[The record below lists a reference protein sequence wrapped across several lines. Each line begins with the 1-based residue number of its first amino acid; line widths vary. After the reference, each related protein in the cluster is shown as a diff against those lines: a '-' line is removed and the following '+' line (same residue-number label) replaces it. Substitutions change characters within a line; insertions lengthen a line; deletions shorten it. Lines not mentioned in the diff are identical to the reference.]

1 MTDTTPIPMTADI
14 EVDAQPS
21 DDDERLWSVTT
32 ILKSFGDS
40 EGLIQWTAAETAKA
54 AIGSLPTLQ
63 AMADDNPDAAVD
75 WLKQARFRSK
85 PGTRSATKL
94 GQDVHACCE
103 MYVVTGQRPAPGTA
117 LPNGTLDAEVEPYLD
132 SFELW
137 LDRFQ
142 PQYTAAEVVVY
153 NERYGYAGQADG
165 YATVEGT
172 PVIIDYKSAK
182 ESFDARGNRRK
193 PWTDVAMQL
202 AGYRHAPKAA
212 VWRARRFESYGR
224 RYYLLNAEERELAV
238 PTPTVDGG
246 LVIHLTPQHC
256 DVYPVDCG
264 DAVFDAFL
272 YAIEGARWTSVTS
285 KKVLGKPL
293 ALMDQATR

>member
-1 MTDTTPIPMTADI
+1 MTTIPMAADVEI
-14 EVDAQPS
+14 DVSPA
-21 DDDERLWSVTT
+21 DDDDRLWSVTT

-54 AIGSLPTLQ
+54 AVTSLPTIT
-63 AMADDNPDAAVD
+63 AMAEDDPVAAVD
-75 WLKQARFRSK
+75 WLKQARFRPAK
-85 PGTRSATKL
+85 GARSATKM

-103 MYVVTGQRPAPGTA
+103 MYVVTGKRPELGTP
-117 LPNGTLDAEVEPYLD
+117 LPNGTLDAEVEPYID

-142 PQYTAAEVVVY
+142 PEYIAAEVTVY
-153 NERYGYAGQADG
+153 NERYGYAGTADG
-165 YATVEGT
+165 YAKVQGT

-182 ESFDARGNRRK
+182 ESFDARGKRK
-193 PWTDVAMQL
+193 RPWTDVAMQV
-202 AGYRHAPKAA
+202 AAYRHAPKAA

-238 PTPTVDGG
+238 PTPEVEGG

-264 DAVFDAFL
+264 EEVFDAFL
-272 YAIEGARWTSVTS
+272 YAVEGARWTSVTS
-285 KKVLGKPL
+285 KRVFGEPL
-293 ALMDQATR
+293 ALMDKAAR

>member
-1 MTDTTPIPMTADI
+1 MTDTTAIPMTAEV

-21 DDDERLWSVTT
+21 EDDERLWSVTT

-54 AIGSLPTLQ
+54 AVGSLATVH
-63 AMADDNPDAAVD
+63 AMAEDNPDAAVE

-103 MYVVTGQRPAPGTA
+103 TYVVTGKRPAFGTP

-137 LDRFQ
+137 LERFQ
-142 PQYTAAEVVVY
+142 PEYVAAEVVVY

-165 YATVEGT
+165 YAVVEGT
-172 PVIIDYKSAK
+172 PCIIDYKSAK
-182 ESFDARGNRRK
+182 ESFDTRGNRRK

-224 RYYLLNAEERELAV
+224 RYYLLNADERELAV
-238 PTPTVDGG
+238 PPPTVEGG
-246 LVIHLTPQHC
+246 LVIHLTPDHC

-264 DAVFDAFL
+264 DSVFDAFL

-285 KKVLGKPL
+285 KRVLGAPL
-293 ALMDQATR
+293 ALMDKAAH

>member
-1 MTDTTPIPMTADI
+1 MTTIPMTAEA
-14 EVDAQPS
+14 EVDVQPT

-54 AIGSLPTLQ
+54 AVAKLSTLK
-63 AMADDNPDAAVD
+63 AMADDDPGSAVE
-75 WLKQARFRSK
+75 WLKQARFRSA

-103 MYVVTGQRPAPGTA
+103 MYVVTGKRPALGTP
-117 LPNGTLDAEVEPYLD
+117 LPNGTLDAEVDPYID

-142 PQYTAAEVVVY
+142 PEYIAAEVTVY
-153 NERYGYAGQADG
+153 NEQFGYAGTADG
-165 YATVEGT
+165 YAVVQGT

-182 ESFDARGNRRK
+182 DSFDARGNRKK

-212 VWRARRFESYGR
+212 VWRARRFENYGR
-224 RYYLLNAEERELAV
+224 RYYLLNADERELAV
-238 PTPTVDGG
+238 DTPAVEGG

-256 DVYPVDCG
+256 DIYPVDCG

-285 KKVLGKPL
+285 KRVLGQPL
-293 ALMDQATR
+293 ALMDQGAR